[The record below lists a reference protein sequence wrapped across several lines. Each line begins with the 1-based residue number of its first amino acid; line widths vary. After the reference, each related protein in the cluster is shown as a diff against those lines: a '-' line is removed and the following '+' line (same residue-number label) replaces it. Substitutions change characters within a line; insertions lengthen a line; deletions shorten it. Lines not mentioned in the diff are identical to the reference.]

1 MSLNIACA
9 GVAGGIAG
17 IVGNP
22 AEVVLVRMCA
32 DGAKP
37 PAERF
42 AYSNAVEGL
51 ARVSKEEGL
60 ATFSKGISANM
71 ARSILMSMSSHKYP
85 GLGTKA
91 ADSVSQ
97 MFHRSRRKT

>member
-32 DGAKP
+32 DGAKV

-42 AYSNAVEGL
+42 RYSNAVEGL
-51 ARVSKEEGL
+51 VRVSKEEGL
-60 ATFSKGISANM
+60 STFGKGISANM
-71 ARSILMSMSSHKYP
+71 ARSVLMSMSTAQLS
-85 GLGTKA
+85 G
-91 ADSVSQ
+91 
-97 MFHRSRRKT
+97 RRLT